1 MNRTASQLVFKHPS
15 NIKCTMNS
23 SLCVV
28 ETPKKK
34 FISVKSGASQNLVL
48 QSHRFSPPKSI
59 LTLLSNAA
67 RIHAFQFHTEV
78 SFSDLREM
86 DFMNRKLA
94 SSLNSFFS
102 SESPDIPDVIVKL
115 ETIALEESYYGQ
127 FLKEYIAEE
136 FSIQPDFSFCV
147 LAILN
152 YMNLYKLSVDEA
164 ICDIFRV
171 SSRQAS

>member
-1 MNRTASQLVFKHPS
+1 
-15 NIKCTMNS
+15 MNS

-34 FISVKSGASQNLVL
+34 FISVKSVSCQNLVL

-86 DFMNRKLA
+86 SFINQKLV
-94 SSLNSFFS
+94 SSLHSFFT

-115 ETIALEESYYGQ
+115 ETMALEESYFGQ
-127 FLKEYIAEE
+127 FLKDYIAEE
-136 FSIQPDFSFCV
+136 FCIPSDFSFCV
-147 LAILN
+147 IAILN
-152 YMNLYKLSVDEA
+152 YMNLYKIPVDEA
-164 ICDIFRV
+164 ICDIFRI
-171 SSRQAS
+171 SSRKAY

>member
-1 MNRTASQLVFKHPS
+1 
-15 NIKCTMNS
+15 MNS

-34 FISVKSGASQNLVL
+34 FISVQSGSGQSSVL
-48 QSHRFSPPKSI
+48 HSDRFSPPKAI
-59 LTLLSNAA
+59 LTLLSNAE

-78 SFSDLREM
+78 TFSDLREM
-86 DFMNRKLA
+86 NFMNRKLV
-94 SSLNSFFS
+94 SSLNTFFTG
-102 SESPDIPDVIVKL
+102 ESPDIPDVIVKL

-171 SSRQAS
+171 SSRKASQN